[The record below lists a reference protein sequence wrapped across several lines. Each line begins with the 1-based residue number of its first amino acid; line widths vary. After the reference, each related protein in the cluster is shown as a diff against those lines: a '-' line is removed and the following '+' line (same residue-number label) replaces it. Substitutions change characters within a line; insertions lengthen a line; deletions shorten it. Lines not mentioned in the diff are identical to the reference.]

1 MSHARPGNTI
11 LFAGGGTGGHLFPG
25 IALAEEF
32 LKRDPATRVV
42 FAGTSRGLEA
52 RVIPEMGW
60 PLARLE
66 VYGLVGIHG
75 WRRIK
80 SLASLPRAL
89 VQALIILV
97 RYRPSLVV
105 GLGGYASA
113 PLLLAAMIG
122 GIPFVIQE
130 QNAFPGVVNRLL
142 APFADAVFIAFAEAG
157 RHLRSR
163 RIHDL
168 GNPLRRLAGPEV
180 GTSEKEREGSGVN
193 LLVIGGSQGA
203 RALNRVVPGAFLK
216 LCQTRPDL
224 TIVHQTGNTDYEAVR
239 EAYGPAG
246 ERAEVVDFI
255 SDIGSYYARADLVV
269 ARAGALTLAEI
280 AALGKPS
287 ILVPFPHAAH
297 DHQTFNARAFARA
310 GAAELIPEAEL
321 DDISLARKLETIIT
335 TDQRLRQMAA
345 AARSLARLGARE
357 KIVDCCLELVERKSG
372 K

>member
-1 MSHARPGNTI
+1 MSQARPSKTI

-32 LKRDPATRVV
+32 LARDPATRVV

-52 RVIPEMGW
+52 RIIPERGW
-60 PLARLE
+60 PLACLE
-66 VYGLVGIHG
+66 VYGLVGIRG

-80 SLASLPRAL
+80 SVASLPKAL

-113 PLLLAAMIG
+113 PVLLAAMIG

-130 QNAFPGVVNRLL
+130 QNAFPGLVNRLL
-142 APFADAVFIAFAEAG
+142 APFAGAVFTAFPEASQ
-157 RHLRSR
+157 HLKSR
-163 RIHDL
+163 CLHDF
-168 GNPLRRLAGPEV
+168 GNPLRKLADPAA
-180 GTSEKEREGSGVN
+180 EKVVKKPLAAGIK

-203 RALNRVVPGAFLK
+203 RVLNRKVPPAFLEF
-216 LCQTRPDL
+216 LRTHPDAH
-224 TIVHQTGNTDYEAVR
+224 IVHQTGPADLTSVEQ
-239 EAYGPAG
+239 AYRAAG
-246 ERAEVVDFI
+246 KQAEVVDFI
-255 SDIGSYYARADLVV
+255 TDIGERYRWADLVI

-280 AALGKPS
+280 AGLGKPA

-321 DDISLARKLETIIT
+321 DSSGLARKFAALAGDGRQLE
-335 TDQRLRQMAA
+335 QMGA
-345 AARSLARLGARE
+345 AARSLARPGARE
-357 KIVDCCLELVERKSG
+357 KIVEYCLQLLERENR
-372 K
+372 